1 MEHQLQFLIT
11 LEESH
16 LEIFQHSSSIGKCRF
31 LESKMYHRKEY
42 INTFH
47 FGEDGERKIEYFQ
60 QQDIYIFLQ

>member
-1 MEHQLQFLIT
+1 MLLMEHQLQFLIT

-60 QQDIYIFLQ
+60 Q